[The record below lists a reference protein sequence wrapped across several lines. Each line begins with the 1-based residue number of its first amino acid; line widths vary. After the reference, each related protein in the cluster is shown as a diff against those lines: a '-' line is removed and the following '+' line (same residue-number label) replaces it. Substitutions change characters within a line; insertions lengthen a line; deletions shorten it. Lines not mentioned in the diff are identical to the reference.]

1 MQIGVNRPFYFHL
14 SSFGAS
20 VKMSEIDLKKRDR
33 EKLDSLDVRKG
44 EMIIS

>member
-1 MQIGVNRPFYFHL
+1 MKI
-14 SSFGAS
+14 
-20 VKMSEIDLKKRDR
+20 SEIDLKKRDR